1 MTSVTDGRHTH
12 GVTDQEPQS
21 PEAARV
27 GSVDGAQVVSI
38 HALIARLQQ
47 VTSRAEIE
55 HVCDV
60 LATLTGTPTP
70 VDRQTALAD
79 WESTV
84 VRHVLAHPQ
93 APATA
98 VDVEAAR
105 LEAVQDSQA
114 GSVPWRA
121 SFTTPTAAETSRPA
135 PGATARRHT
144 IGKPQPP
151 GMER

>member
-1 MTSVTDGRHTH
+1 MTSVTHDRHTH
-12 GVTDQEPQS
+12 GVTNQEPRS
-21 PEAARV
+21 PAAARV
-27 GSVDGAQVVSI
+27 GSIDGVRVVSV

-70 VDRQTALAD
+70 VDQPAALAE

-84 VRHVLAHPQ
+84 LRHVQAHPQ

-105 LEAVQDSQA
+105 MEAVQDSQA

-121 SFTTPTAAETSRPA
+121 SFTTPTAPETGRPV
-135 PGATARRHT
+135 PEATARRHP